1 MPTRRYYSN
10 TPPQRMLS
18 VSLTSSGTSATV
30 TGTFAG
36 WPTNFPY
43 FAFLELGS
51 ANSEI
56 VSVTGVTGSV
66 ATIVRGQNGTVA
78 VAHSGGATFDQGV
91 IAQDF
96 DEANAHTSAN
106 TGVHGISGH
115 VVGDSDAQTL
125 TNKTLTSPAISNPT
139 VTGTSNGAN
148 ATLSG
153 TLAVTGTSTLTG
165 AVSTTNGVT
174 VGTTLGVTG
183 AVTASS
189 TLAVTGNETVGGT
202 LVVTGQATI
211 AGVNRNT
218 SFFYGTEVTPVS
230 LANGAYTKANID
242 TAVVNPGA
250 WSLSSGAVALP
261 ATGTYRASAVVGFA
275 SAANGS
281 RGAELQLNG
290 TLITGSQVITPGAL
304 AGAYFQN
311 SGTVIF
317 TANAGDLLTVAG
329 FQNSGGAIN
338 SAAGGS
344 ITIERLA

>member
-30 TGTFAG
+30 SGTFAG
-36 WPTNFPY
+36 WPANFPY
-43 FAFLELGS
+43 FALLESGT
-51 ANSEI
+51 ANAEI

-66 ATIVRGQNGTVA
+66 ATIIRGQNGTVG
-78 VAHSGGATFDQGV
+78 VAHSGGATFDQVV

-106 TGVHGISGH
+106 SGVHGIFGH

-174 VGTTLGVTG
+174 VGTTLAVTG

-189 TLAVTGNETVGGT
+189 TLT
-202 LVVTGQATI
+202 VTGQATI

-218 SFFYGTEVTPVS
+218 SFFYGTQAAPVS
-230 LANGAYTKANID
+230 LANGTYTKANID
-242 TAVVNPGA
+242 TAVVNPGG
-250 WSLSSGAVALP
+250 WSLSSGAVVIP
-261 ATGTYRASAVVGFA
+261 ATGTYKAVGVAGFA

-290 TLITGSQVITPGAL
+290 TLITGSQVIIPGAA

-317 TANAGDLLTVAG
+317 TATAGDLLAIAG

-338 SAAGGS
+338 SAAGS
-344 ITIERLA
+344 SLTVERLA